1 MLRLVIA
8 ASAGL
13 SLLLPLPSLPSQ
25 APSLIEY
32 DSTVA
37 RPEPGPHDGGGQ
49 STAYSF
55 FVHAPRLG
63 LVFRKR
69 ALHPGAAIGYHRQ
82 DEDEIYYVVSGSGVL
97 TLNGVESVVG
107 PGTAILTRTGSSHG
121 LRQRGSEDLV
131 IIVAYQQPSS
141 VQAR

>member
-8 ASAGL
+8 ASACL
-13 SLLLPLPSLPSQ
+13 SLLLPSARLSSQ
-25 APSLIEY
+25 ATSLIEH

-55 FVHAPRLG
+55 FAHAPKLG

-82 DEDEIYYVVSGSGVL
+82 DEDEIYYVLSGIGVL

-141 VQAR
+141 VRAP